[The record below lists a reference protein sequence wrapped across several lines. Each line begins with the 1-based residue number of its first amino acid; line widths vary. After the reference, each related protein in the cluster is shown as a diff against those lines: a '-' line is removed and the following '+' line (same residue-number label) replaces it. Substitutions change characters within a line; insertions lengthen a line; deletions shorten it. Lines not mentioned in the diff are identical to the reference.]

1 MATQSGKRTWEI
13 EFLKL
18 DAHKLIAKKREKLD
32 ALLSQ
37 IKLELYIKKKE
48 EMDCAGNQSIRH
60 HGS

>member
-48 EMDCAGNQSIRH
+48 EMDCAGN
-60 HGS
+60 